1 MRLWDGGIIYCLRHI
16 FTLFEKVVN
25 TLKFEINDTALSFSP
40 LGILFFSLL
49 VYTHSFAYSLAFFL
63 SVITHELG
71 HILVMKLLGEKTY
84 SVSFTG
90 RGISICSQGNA
101 DEKEKLLFVLAGP
114 AAGLILFILCKYF
127 DGVYFS
133 RLLADIT
140 LRLTVLNL
148 IPCLPL
154 DGGNI
159 LLCTLKILFDEKA
172 STETGKIISLHVCF
186 ISALTGI
193 LLLCCDKGIYFLL
206 LSAFLCYFNM
216 SEEYL

>member
-1 MRLWDGGIIYCLRHI
+1 M
-16 FTLFEKVVN
+16 
-25 TLKFEINDTALSFSP
+25 KFEINDTALSFSP

-71 HILVMKLLGEKTY
+71 HFLAMKLLGEKTY

-114 AAGLILFILCKYF
+114 AAGLVLFFLCEHF
-127 DGVYFS
+127 DGIYFF
-133 RLLADIT
+133 RLLVGIT

-159 LLCTLKILFDEKA
+159 LLCALKILFDEKI
-172 STETGKIISLHVCF
+172 SSETEKIISYHVCF
-186 ISALTGI
+186 FAALTGI
-193 LLLCCDKGIYFLL
+193 VLLCCDKGIYFLL
-206 LSAFLCYFNM
+206 LSAFLCFFNM
-216 SEEYL
+216 SDEYL